1 MQRGL
6 GEMTDVGVAAT
17 QMSCS
22 WESDENLD
30 RAENLVR
37 QAASGGASIVLVQEL
52 FETPYFPIEQC
63 HKHRSLARPLGESE
77 VVKRFSKLARDL
89 EVVLPISF
97 FEKAGEVYF
106 NSVAMAD
113 ADGTILGVYRKS
125 HIPNAPGY
133 QEKEYFS
140 PGDTGFRVWN
150 TRYGKVGV
158 LICWDQ
164 WFPEAARCL
173 TLMGADIILYP
184 TAIGSGLGG
193 GGDMLTGNDS
203 ADAWRNAMC
212 GHAACNILPVVA
224 SNRIGREYMT
234 ESPEVYLEFYG
245 NSFIADHE
253 GQVVAQAGRDQEE
266 VLIHRVD
273 FDQVREYRD
282 SWTVFRDRRPDHYGA
297 LATLDGG

>member
-1 MQRGL
+1 
-6 GEMTDVGVAAT
+6 
-17 QMSCS
+17 
-22 WESDENLD
+22 
-30 RAENLVR
+30 
-37 QAASGGASIVLVQEL
+37 
-52 FETPYFPIEQC
+52 
-63 HKHRSLARPLGESE
+63 
-77 VVKRFSKLARDL
+77 
-89 EVVLPISF
+89 
-97 FEKAGEVYF
+97 
-106 NSVAMAD
+106 MAD

-203 ADAWRNAMC
+203 VDAWRNAMC

-273 FDQVREYRD
+273 FDQVKEYRD
-282 SWTVFRDRRPDHYGA
+282 SWAVFRDRRPDLYGT
-297 LATLDGG
+297 LATLDGR

>member
-1 MQRGL
+1 M
-6 GEMTDVGVAAT
+6 
-17 QMSCS
+17 
-22 WESDENLD
+22 
-30 RAENLVR
+30 
-37 QAASGGASIVLVQEL
+37 
-52 FETPYFPIEQC
+52 
-63 HKHRSLARPLGESE
+63 
-77 VVKRFSKLARDL
+77 
-89 EVVLPISF
+89 LPISF

-106 NSVAMAD
+106 NSVAMVD

-125 HIPNAPGY
+125 HIPNAQGY

-140 PGDTGFRVWN
+140 PGDTGFRVWS

-203 ADAWRNAMC
+203 VDAWRNAMC

-234 ESPEVYLEFYG
+234 ESPDVHLDFYG

-253 GQVVAQAGRDQEE
+253 GQVVAQAGRNQEE
-266 VLIHRVD
+266 VLVHRFD
-273 FDQVREYRD
+273 FNQVKEYRD
-282 SWTVFRDRRPDHYGA
+282 SWAVFRDRRPDLYHA
-297 LATLDGG
+297 LATLDGR

>member
-1 MQRGL
+1 MA
-6 GEMTDVGVAAT
+6 DVGVAAT
-17 QMSCS
+17 QMACS
-22 WESDENLD
+22 WERDENID

-37 QAASGGASIVLVQEL
+37 QAAAGGASIVLIQEL
-52 FETPYFPIEQC
+52 FETPYFPIEQS
-63 HKHRSLARPLGESE
+63 HKHRSLARPLEESQ
-77 VVKRFSKLARDL
+77 VVDHFSKLAKEL

-125 HIPNAPGY
+125 HIPNAQGY

-140 PGDTGFRVWN
+140 PGDTGFRVFN

-203 ADAWRNAMC
+203 VDAWRNAMC

-234 ESPEVYLEFYG
+234 ESPKVHLDFYG

-266 VLIHRVD
+266 VLVHRFN
-273 FDQVREYRD
+273 FDQIKEYRD
-282 SWTVFRDRRPDHYGA
+282 SWAVFRDRRPDLYGA

>member
-1 MQRGL
+1 
-6 GEMTDVGVAAT
+6 MTNVGVAAT
-17 QMSCS
+17 QMACT
-22 WESDENLD
+22 WEQDENIN
-30 RAENLVR
+30 RAEHLVR
-37 QAASGGASIVLVQEL
+37 QAAAGGASIILIQEL

-63 HKHRSLARPLGESE
+63 HKHRSLARALEESQ
-77 VVKRFSKLARDL
+77 VVDHFSKLAKEL

-140 PGDTGFRVWN
+140 PGDTGFRIWK

-203 ADAWRNAMC
+203 VDAWRNAMC

-234 ESPEVYLEFYG
+234 ELPDEHLDFYG

-266 VLIHRVD
+266 VLVHRFD
-273 FDQVREYRD
+273 FDQIKEYRD
-282 SWTVFRDRRPDHYGA
+282 SWAVFRDRRPDLYGT
-297 LATLDGG
+297 LATLDGR